1 MVTEK
6 DYADYAMTAN
16 LLDAFGCDSKK
27 AAYYDFAELVY
38 KMRLKLR
45 KNPENT
51 SIISE
56 IVMEMCKTKKIPR
69 RFFYH
74 SINCVIAPLL
84 AADDD
89 FWETLGGKKPRKM
102 TAGYVALYL
111 AQIFEKMSS

>member
-27 AAYYDFAELVY
+27 AAYYDFVELVY

-45 KNPENT
+45 ENPENT
-51 SIISE
+51 SIISD
-56 IVMEMCKTKKIPR
+56 IVMEMCKSRKMPR
-69 RFFYH
+69 RGFYGN
-74 SINCVIAPLL
+74 IRRVIAPLL
-84 AADDD
+84 EADAE
-89 FWETLGGKKPRKM
+89 FWETLGGKIPRKM
-102 TAGYVALYL
+102 TVGHVALYL